1 MTTEGLLRVARIKKN
16 NDNTNALRELPLAD
30 RCCSGLETALP
41 WSAHLKK
48 QKIDKR

>member
-1 MTTEGLLRVARIKKN
+1 VTTEGLLRVARIKKN
-16 NDNTNALRELPLAD
+16 NDNTNALGELPLVD